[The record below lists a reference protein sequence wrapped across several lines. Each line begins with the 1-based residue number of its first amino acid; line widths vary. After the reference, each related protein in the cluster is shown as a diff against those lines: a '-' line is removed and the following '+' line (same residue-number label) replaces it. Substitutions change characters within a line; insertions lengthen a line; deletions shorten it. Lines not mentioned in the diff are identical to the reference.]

1 MDEKT
6 KNFKVVLDDKI
17 KKTVYFDDSKK
28 IFTTKN
34 FLPKNISRIY
44 QPIDN
49 TNHINCFDLS
59 STSFIKYHL
68 TIDKSK
74 FGGPFHFNHFCKY
87 INFTGRLFVIGG
99 YEEGAKVCNKCYVVE
114 DKTLFEQDFEERKNK
129 GKNADYGQS
138 GQNASS
144 VISRKF
150 YQSVNRSFVYDNI
163 TSNNTLRLI
172 EISNMNYPRAGHG
185 LVGFSPNII
194 LAVSGVDNLTR
205 CEIYKLDEN
214 KWEEIAS
221 LNQARIDSSVLIHN
235 SYVYVFFGIHYN
247 KLTKKCDF
255 LDSIERINF
264 SCLQSS
270 DWEFITPDMKIG
282 ERKYL
287 PRSLCAILPTNSSS
301 IIYIVGGQTEKDKFS
316 NEIFQYDLEINYIS
330 KKKDCIPKLSGFL
343 ENNFIFLYKT
353 AVLFDLYGDI
363 CTYYL
368 NTETFNYCF
377 RDRILDQLDDE
388 EDEEPVFDKIKI

>member
-1 MDEKT
+1 MDDKT

-17 KKTVYFDDSKK
+17 KTTVYFDDSKK

-34 FLPKNISRIY
+34 FLPKNISRVY

-49 TNHINCFDLS
+49 TNHINCFELS
-59 STSFIKYHL
+59 STSFIKFHL
-68 TIDKSK
+68 TIDKAK
-74 FGGPFHFNHFCKY
+74 FGGPFHFNSFCKY

-99 YEEGAKVCNKCYVVE
+99 YEEGAKVSNKCYVVE
-114 DKTLFEQDFEERKNK
+114 DKSLFEQDFEERKNK
-129 GKNADYGQS
+129 GKNTDIGQS
-138 GQNASS
+138 AMNAASM
-144 VISRKF
+144 ISRKF
-150 YQSVNRSFVYDNI
+150 YQSVNRSFVFDNT

-172 EISNMNYPRAGHG
+172 QISNMNYPRAGHAM
-185 LVGFSPNII
+185 VGFSPNI
-194 LAVSGVDNLTR
+194 LLTVSGVDNLTR
-205 CEIYKLDEN
+205 CEVYKLDEN

-221 LNQARIDSSVLIHN
+221 LNQARIDSSVLIYN
-235 SYVYVFFGIHYN
+235 SYVYVFFGISYN
-247 KLTKKCDF
+247 KLTKRCDF

-287 PRSLCAILPTNSSS
+287 PRSLCAMLPTNSPST
-301 IIYIVGGQTEKDKFS
+301 IYIVGGQTEKDKFS
-316 NEIFQYDLEINYIS
+316 NEIFQYDLEINYITRR
-330 KKKDCIPKLSGFL
+330 KDCIPKLSGFL

-388 EDEEPVFDKIKI
+388 EDEEPVFDKINI

>member
-1 MDEKT
+1 M
-6 KNFKVVLDDKI
+6 
-17 KKTVYFDDSKK
+17 
-28 IFTTKN
+28 
-34 FLPKNISRIY
+34 
-44 QPIDN
+44 
-49 TNHINCFDLS
+49 
-59 STSFIKYHL
+59 
-68 TIDKSK
+68 
-74 FGGPFHFNHFCKY
+74 
-87 INFTGRLFVIGG
+87 
-99 YEEGAKVCNKCYVVE
+99 
-114 DKTLFEQDFEERKNK
+114 
-129 GKNADYGQS
+129 
-138 GQNASS
+138 
-144 VISRKF
+144 
-150 YQSVNRSFVYDNI
+150 
-163 TSNNTLRLI
+163 
-172 EISNMNYPRAGHG
+172 
-185 LVGFSPNII
+185 VGFSPNII